1 MCFLVS
7 QTLIEKFFSLCNIL
21 WKIVLSLCL
30 CIDRHKSG
38 NPEKKTPMKAQ
49 NIKTTQPR
57 KDSRTTMKPIDGCE
71 MPFTNVEQS
80 HHRQYHSANNL
91 STTISNS
98 AYSKPSIDGHIG
110 KSKLTAAIKRSNT
123 IAASSNPPLIVQP
136 RRYATI
142 HTSKVKVKPP
152 VAKKP
157 TTKGPMTTTTQQQEQ
172 NSTTS
177 QHNQKPITTATD
189 TPGGANR
196 SNSSNHL
203 KTKKSWT
210 HHKRDNYNVEL
221 NDLSK
226 RLSLSL
232 ETVDEISELEE
243 SMNLSHNS
251 ANASIHRLIAKFQTK
266 IEEVERVAELPPRLN
281 SVDSVLSS
289 VGDDNDSVFTDNE
302 ELATNV
308 KNNNSENKKAINSAS
323 LGSTSD
329 RNSIASDLENDKITQ
344 EQDHNNSKPCNGTD
358 TNHQSQI
365 QQSLK
370 HNTKKE
376 DNSTANGY
384 RKEDNFTANGYE
396 KADNFIANGE
406 DDSIDLSTI
415 DQLTSSFAE
424 SCATDNSSTLD
435 ESLLEPPVAY
445 DSLLEPPLSF
455 SSPAVSETATDVTP
469 DEAADTDQSH
479 HCCCCVHYQQ
489 SNQSSASSELQ
500 LLTGGDNLSESA
512 SALNHLPADSTAN
525 ATET

>member
-1 MCFLVS
+1 M
-7 QTLIEKFFSLCNIL
+7 CNIL
-21 WKIVLSLCL
+21 WKIVLYLYL
-30 CIDRHKSG
+30 CIDRRKSG
-38 NPEKKTPMKAQ
+38 NSDKKTPMKAQ
-49 NIKTTQPR
+49 NIKTAQPR
-57 KDSRTTMKPIDGCE
+57 SEIQKDSRTTMKPIDGCE
-71 MPFTNVEQS
+71 MPFNNVEQS
-80 HHRQYHSANNL
+80 HRRQYHSANNL

-98 AYSKPSIDGHIG
+98 VYSKPSINGHIG
-110 KSKLTAAIKRSNT
+110 KSKPTAAIKRSNT

-177 QHNQKPITTATD
+177 QHNQKTITAATD
-189 TPGGANR
+189 TPVSANR
-196 SNSSNHL
+196 TNSSNHL

-243 SMNLSHNS
+243 SMNLSHNG

-344 EQDHNNSKPCNGTD
+344 EQAHNNSKPCNGTD

-384 RKEDNFTANGYE
+384 KKEDNFTANG
-396 KADNFIANGE
+396 E
-406 DDSIDLSTI
+406 DDSFNLSTI

-424 SCATDNSSTLD
+424 SCPTDNSSTLD